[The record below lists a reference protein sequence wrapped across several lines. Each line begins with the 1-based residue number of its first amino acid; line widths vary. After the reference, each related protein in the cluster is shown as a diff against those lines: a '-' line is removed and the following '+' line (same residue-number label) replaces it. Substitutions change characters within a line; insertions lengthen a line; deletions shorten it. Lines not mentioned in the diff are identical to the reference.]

1 MVTWDFDPPMHL
13 MSSCSESPH
22 FSSANSSLPSHS
34 IFSSNKDHTPPY
46 RLLRSCLK
54 CGATVQAG
62 ASHRFKANTD
72 RYLMEGKQDYSPR
85 ILQFIENKNTSQ
97 SSQWLWLAHNTCGC
111 TWRKGMCLP
120 APDSLSSPCQRW
132 QAPQCRQGWTC
143 LAGASSADENW
154 RWRLRTS

>member
-1 MVTWDFDPPMHL
+1 MHL

-22 FSSANSSLPSHS
+22 PFPLRTLPFLVTQSFLVTRTTRLPLS
-34 IFSSNKDHTPPY
+34 

-72 RYLMEGKQDYSPR
+72 RYLMEGSKTSPR

-97 SSQWLWLAHNTCGC
+97 SSQWLWSAHNTCGC

-143 LAGASSADENW
+143 LGGGLFCWWKLKMEGEGRRRYS
-154 RWRLRTS
+154 